1 VIAKGRGARRPS
13 PVERLEGSTAGRVL
27 LSIFIGFVVLGIV
40 VFDLPESTLKS
51 TASKATEPVINALG
65 LNQNWNVF
73 APDPRRQSIFIE
85 ARVTM
90 SDGSHRTWR
99 PYVGGDLLGSYRDY
113 RWGKYAENVRL
124 DRNRQLWPALAE
136 WVARHEGGG
145 RLRVRRVVL
154 VRHWRNVQPPGSRTS
169 EGPRMTY
176 AFYKRVWR

>member
-1 VIAKGRGARRPS
+1 
-13 PVERLEGSTAGRVL
+13 
-27 LSIFIGFVVLGIV
+27 
-40 VFDLPESTLKS
+40 
-51 TASKATEPVINALG
+51 
-65 LNQNWNVF
+65 
-73 APDPRRQSIFIE
+73 
-85 ARVTM
+85 M
-90 SDGSHRTWR
+90 SDGGHRTWR

>member
-73 APDPRRQSIFIE
+73 APDPRRQSIFI
-85 ARVTM
+85 
-90 SDGSHRTWR
+90 
-99 PYVGGDLLGSYRDY
+99 
-113 RWGKYAENVRL
+113 
-124 DRNRQLWPALAE
+124 
-136 WVARHEGGG
+136 
-145 RLRVRRVVL
+145 
-154 VRHWRNVQPPGSRTS
+154 
-169 EGPRMTY
+169 
-176 AFYKRVWR
+176 